1 MERRGSPVWRGLSSC
16 FVQFGK
22 KPEKI
27 CWIETVTVVAFDLHQ
42 SCSQEPPH
50 ESEEQL
56 GGHRVQGGD
65 AGA

>member
-1 MERRGSPVWRGLSSC
+1 MGNSA
-16 FVQFGK
+16 
-22 KPEKI
+22 
-27 CWIETVTVVAFDLHQ
+27 TVVAFGLHQ

-65 AGA
+65 AGAWKKTATGMPKFDFMFLSQNVNYVC